1 MEITSGKYVSAQH
14 MPAGKSVRKEEH
26 SKDGVVLGSSLKD
39 SELLKGDQLKQ
50 MKSSGLGANI
60 GEFVGGIFSG
70 TSPAGTAGAVI
81 GTAGLAG
88 ASILLGA
95 PALVAVGAGAVGFV
109 AGGMAGLCYDLSHHM
124 F

>member
-1 MEITSGKYVSAQH
+1 MEITSSKHVSPLQ
-14 MPAGKSVRKEEH
+14 MPAGKGIREQEQN
-26 SKDGVVLGSSLKD
+26 KDGVSLGSSLKD

-60 GEFVGGIFSG
+60 GEFVGGIVSG

-81 GTAGLAG
+81 GTAGLVAG
-88 ASILLGA
+88 SLLLGA

-109 AGGMAGLCYDLSHHM
+109 AGGMAGLCFDLSHHL

>member
-1 MEITSGKYVSAQH
+1 
-14 MPAGKSVRKEEH
+14 MPAGKGIREQEQN
-26 SKDGVVLGSSLKD
+26 KDGVSLGSSLKD

-60 GEFVGGIFSG
+60 GEFVGGIVSG

-81 GTAGLAG
+81 GTAGLVAG
-88 ASILLGA
+88 SLLLGA

-109 AGGMAGLCYDLSHHM
+109 AGGMAGLCFDLSHHL